1 MELFARA
8 KVVRLRSHHDKFLV
22 AEEEGEHVSQDRDG
36 SARGARWTVER
47 VDGAPHVVRLRSC
60 HGRYLTAT
68 NEPFL
73 LGVTGKKVRLTMPPR
88 LDSSVEWEPLR
99 EGVQVKLKT
108 RYGNFLRGNGGL
120 PPWRN
125 SVTHDVPHRS
135 STQEWIL
142 WDVHAVEI
150 LPDPPPSSSSTSS
163 PSSPRLSNLESSS
176 SFSSPLHKVEGRS
189 IYYTV
194 ADDDGNVDDSID
206 WPHLTF
212 NRTSVPELTEKL
224 KEETELDD
232 IIVCTKNPLN
242 QHLIPLHLHLPPN
255 NTTMRLVVVDANSKG
270 EFIELLVCLPFTRL
284 IYASFTVDL
293 LTSQFVKLVMHLAC
307 LLWI

>member
-163 PSSPRLSNLESSS
+163 PSSPRLSNLEVGWLAWPSN
-176 SFSSPLHKVEGRS
+176 FF
-189 IYYTV
+189 V
-194 ADDDGNVDDSID
+194 AI
-206 WPHLTF
+206 
-212 NRTSVPELTEKL
+212 
-224 KEETELDD
+224 
-232 IIVCTKNPLN
+232 
-242 QHLIPLHLHLPPN
+242 
-255 NTTMRLVVVDANSKG
+255 
-270 EFIELLVCLPFTRL
+270 
-284 IYASFTVDL
+284 
-293 LTSQFVKLVMHLAC
+293 
-307 LLWI
+307 